1 MNRIV
6 KIRNDMTPVRYDF
19 KIYKGEDS
27 VMRLKIPIGCEIG
40 SNLKAYLRRNERS
53 TNVLAKMT
61 LAPLKETES
70 IVLSAYK
77 DRQLSENDKD
87 TVVEVDV
94 VNSVDVQL
102 VDMIL
107 SAKDSNKLITNMYQK
122 SFHYDVFSD
131 GHCIAYG
138 EIDVIGAVSNR
149 GDCTCDDNQENEIIN
164 VENTEFTESTDFLVI
179 YKLERGN

>member
-27 VMRLKIPIGCEIG
+27 VMRLKIPMGCEVG

-77 DRQLSENDKD
+77 DRQLSEDDKD
-87 TVVEVDV
+87 KVIEVDV
-94 VNSVDVQL
+94 VNSIDVQL

-107 SAKDSNKLITNMYQK
+107 SAEDSNKLITNMYQK

-138 EIDVIGAVSNR
+138 EIEVIGAVSNR
-149 GDCTCDDNQENEIIN
+149 EEYDDLDGVVDVSNR
-164 VENTEFTESTDFLVI
+164 EFTDFLVI
-179 YKLERGN
+179 YKLERGI

>member
-27 VMRLKIPIGCEIG
+27 VMRLKIPVGCEIG

-53 TNVLAKMT
+53 TDVLAKMT

-77 DRQLSENDKD
+77 DRQLSEDDKD
-87 TVVEVDV
+87 KVVEVDV
-94 VNSVDVQL
+94 VNSIDVQL
-102 VDMIL
+102 IDMIL

-138 EIDVIGAVSNR
+138 EIDVIGAVSNC
-149 GDCTCDDNQENEIIN
+149 GDCTEEYTQEDGIVD
-164 VENTEFTESTDFLVI
+164 VENKEYTDFLVI